1 MRTPHITAPSLE
13 DVQRAA
19 SFQGLLLADLE
30 HEVRATFQGITKARW
45 SKPVDITEIID
56 WLADRQRK
64 DDEFWGRQFTRN
76 NP

>member
-1 MRTPHITAPSLE
+1 VSTPHITAPSLE

-30 HEVRATFQGITKARW
+30 HEVRATFQGVTKARW

-56 WLADRQRK
+56 WLDAVERDALTGADKLTDNDQ
-64 DDEFWGRQFTRN
+64 
-76 NP
+76 

>member
-1 MRTPHITAPSLE
+1 MSTPHITAPSLE

-30 HEVRATFQGITKARW
+30 HEVRATFQGVTKARW

-56 WLADRQRK
+56 WLDAVERDALTGADKLTDNDQ
-64 DDEFWGRQFTRN
+64 
-76 NP
+76 